1 MEQILPYIE
10 VLLPSVGIFFIFLF
24 VYRAITRA
32 DKGERDAYQEA
43 LQEYREKNGINA
55 EDET

>member
-1 MEQILPYIE
+1 MAQLLPYVE

-32 DKGERDAYQEA
+32 DRGEREAYQEA
-43 LQEYREKNGINA
+43 VEEYRKKKAA
-55 EDET
+55 EESPRD